1 MLLNS
6 DCVNNKVK
14 EGIKRSLE
22 TSENENTA
30 TQNLWDTAKAVLRRK
45 LIHSITGQPQET
57 RKLSNKHSNFTLKG
71 TRKKEQWKNPK
82 VSKIKEI
89 MKIRAE
95 IHKRESKKNK
105 TIQKINETKNGS
117 LKRSTSVINL

>member
-30 TQNLWDTAKAVLRRK
+30 TQNLWDTAKAVLRRE
-45 LIHSITGQPQET
+45 LIHSIKSLSQET
-57 RKLSNKHSNFTLKG
+57 KISSINK
-71 TRKKEQWKNPK
+71 
-82 VSKIKEI
+82 
-89 MKIRAE
+89 
-95 IHKRESKKNK
+95 
-105 TIQKINETKNGS
+105 
-117 LKRSTSVINL
+117 